1 MIKCIS
7 SSPVKEWRVDSTEE
21 VQSIPVGEIGDTV
34 YVVNTGEVYMSNG
47 TIWQEQ

>member
-7 SSPVKEWRVDSTEE
+7 SSPVKEWRVDELSE
-21 VQSIPVGEIGDTV
+21 VQNVPVGDIGDTV

-47 TIWQEQ
+47 TAWQEQ